1 MNPVLTLHP
10 ESQSNAPPNQVARH
24 CFLTAVTRP
33 RRARR
38 RAGAPEAPEENHYF
52 LPQGYRPMR
61 WAAA

>member
-38 RAGAPEAPEENHYF
+38 RAGAPKAPEENNHL

-61 WAAA
+61 